1 MRDGPVAHSEPATLR
16 AMRLLATTTLVALLG
31 LTAVPA
37 AAQDS
42 RADIEATMR
51 RPTTVY
57 DYRKAIWDQDARVM
71 DSTAATR
78 EVEETKRDVLRIWY
92 REDTVLRSKP
102 MIVGGV
108 VLMALGVAASVGAVA
123 LIASIDRR
131 NSFGTS
137 GYALAPIALGLFG
150 GGLALTIVGSAPE
163 MKRKPVVRPEEGR
176 GTLLMLTGT
185 F

>member
-1 MRDGPVAHSEPATLR
+1 
-16 AMRLLATTTLVALLG
+16 MRLFATTALVALLG
-31 LTAVPA
+31 LTALPA

-42 RADIEATMR
+42 RAEIEATMR

-71 DSTAATR
+71 ESTAATR

-92 REDTVLRSKP
+92 REDTVVHSLP

-108 VLMALGVAASVGAVA
+108 ALMALGVAASVGAVA
-123 LIASIDRR
+123 LIASIE
-131 NSFGTS
+131 GTNGAGAS
-137 GYALAPIALGLFG
+137 GYALAPIALGPFG
-150 GGLALTIVGSAPE
+150 GGLALTVVGAAPE
-163 MKRKPVVRPEEGR
+163 MKRKPVVTPEEGR
-176 GTLLMLTGT
+176 GTFLVLTGT